1 MTNRTLFTAD
11 NLEVMRGMNSESVDL
26 IYLDPPFNSNATYS
40 APIGSEAAGAAFQ
53 DTWTLDDVNAEWH
66 GQIADEHPAMYK
78 VIDAA
83 GASHSHG
90 MQAYLIMMAI
100 RLIEMRRILQPTGS
114 IYLHCDPTASHYL
127 KALMDCVFGRT
138 NFRNEIVWH
147 YYNKY
152 SPGRKAFGRDF
163 DQILFYAPDKAGFT
177 PQREQRDK
185 PVRQLLRENVNGVLK
200 NKRGPDGKVMYRTV
214 TDKKV
219 SATWRIPCVQPA
231 SKQYTGYPTQKPLAL
246 LERIIQASSNPGDFV
261 FDPFCGCATTLVAA
275 EKLSR
280 KWGGGGSI

>member
-1 MTNRTLFTAD
+1 
-11 NLEVMRGMNSESVDL
+11 
-26 IYLDPPFNSNATYS
+26 
-40 APIGSEAAGAAFQ
+40 
-53 DTWTLDDVNAEWH
+53 
-66 GQIADEHPAMYK
+66 
-78 VIDAA
+78 
-83 GASHSHG
+83 

-147 YYNKY
+147 YYNKD

-185 PVRQLLRENVNGVLK
+185 PVRQLLRENVNGVLR
-200 NKRGPDGKVMYRTV
+200 NKRGPDGKLMYRTV

-231 SKQYTGYPTQKPLAL
+231 SKQYTGCPTQMRSGTGGTVQVLDEPEDLIPIHAPSSARMCLRQPVPATDPPL
-246 LERIIQASSNPGDFV
+246 P
-261 FDPFCGCATTLVAA
+261 
-275 EKLSR
+275 
-280 KWGGGGSI
+280 

>member
-1 MTNRTLFTAD
+1 MALTNRTLFTAD
-11 NLEVMRGMNSESVDL
+11 NLGVMRGMNSDSIDL

-53 DTWTLDDVNAEWH
+53 DTWTLDDVDAEWH
-66 GQIADEHPAMYK
+66 GQFADEHPAMHK

-83 GASHSHG
+83 GASHSKG

-147 YYNKY
+147 YCNKD

-185 PVRQLLRENVNGVLK
+185 PVRQLLRENVNGVLR
-200 NKRGPDGKVMYRTV
+200 NSADRT
-214 TDKKV
+214 
-219 SATWRIPCVQPA
+219 A
-231 SKQYTGYPTQKPLAL
+231 
-246 LERIIQASSNPGDFV
+246 N
-261 FDPFCGCATTLVAA
+261 
-275 EKLSR
+275 
-280 KWGGGGSI
+280 